1 MSYATSSFVQAQ
13 PAQVIVKPVETAKA
27 QTKKVQAAVRK
38 EATTKILLFVA
49 IVACLVLAV
58 NI

>member
-27 QTKKVQAAVRK
+27 QTKRVQASVRK